1 MRNIISEKNETNCCG
16 CGACSKCCPRH
27 AIYMEEDENGFD
39 YPKIDESKCTEC
51 GKCLKVCSFEKK
63 EQSRKETYAAQAKD
77 ADLEENAS
85 GGIFTVLAQEVLK
98 RKGIVYGCA
107 MLYENQNLVIK
118 HIGIDKI
125 EELCKLKGSKYV
137 QSNLENVYVEIKRHL
152 EHNETVLFSGTPCQI
167 AGLRGYLRRTYA
179 NLYTIEIIC
188 HGVPSAKLFQ
198 NYLGYIES
206 KEGKKIAG
214 FYFRDKSSGWKL
226 YGKMILENRDG
237 SHKERYFEPEESSYY
252 QMFLNGYTYRK
263 SCYFCPFA
271 SEYRQ
276 GDITIGDYWGIEL
289 VHPEYL
295 KKYGGEIE
303 KEKGVSC
310 LIVNNEQGRTML
322 AKYGSNIIKYPSS
335 YQRAAK
341 YNAQLVQ
348 PSALKRQREKVMKL
362 QKQNYACVER
372 WYQKRRNRILFVR
385 KLRSMIQ
392 KRIKIF
398 IRKIKV

>member
-63 EQSRKETYAAQAKD
+63 SNHEKKRMRHRQRTLIWKKMLRGNLYRAGAGSA
-77 ADLEENAS
+77 
-85 GGIFTVLAQEVLK
+85 K

-167 AGLRGYLRRTYA
+167 AGLRGYLQRTYA

-206 KEGKKIAG
+206 KEGKK
-214 FYFRDKSSGWKL
+214 
-226 YGKMILENRDG
+226 
-237 SHKERYFEPEESSYY
+237 
-252 QMFLNGYTYRK
+252 
-263 SCYFCPFA
+263 
-271 SEYRQ
+271 
-276 GDITIGDYWGIEL
+276 
-289 VHPEYL
+289 
-295 KKYGGEIE
+295 
-303 KEKGVSC
+303 
-310 LIVNNEQGRTML
+310 
-322 AKYGSNIIKYPSS
+322 
-335 YQRAAK
+335 
-341 YNAQLVQ
+341 
-348 PSALKRQREKVMKL
+348 
-362 QKQNYACVER
+362 
-372 WYQKRRNRILFVR
+372 
-385 KLRSMIQ
+385 
-392 KRIKIF
+392 
-398 IRKIKV
+398 

>member
-1 MRNIISEKNETNCCG
+1 
-16 CGACSKCCPRH
+16 
-27 AIYMEEDENGFD
+27 MEEDENGFD

-167 AGLRGYLRRTYA
+167 AGLRGYLQRTYA

-237 SHKERYFEPEESSYY
+237 SQKERYFEPEESSYY
-252 QMFLNGYTYRK
+252 QMFLNG
-263 SCYFCPFA
+263 
-271 SEYRQ
+271 
-276 GDITIGDYWGIEL
+276 
-289 VHPEYL
+289 
-295 KKYGGEIE
+295 
-303 KEKGVSC
+303 
-310 LIVNNEQGRTML
+310 
-322 AKYGSNIIKYPSS
+322 
-335 YQRAAK
+335 
-341 YNAQLVQ
+341 
-348 PSALKRQREKVMKL
+348 
-362 QKQNYACVER
+362 
-372 WYQKRRNRILFVR
+372 
-385 KLRSMIQ
+385 
-392 KRIKIF
+392 
-398 IRKIKV
+398 